1 MIEEEA
7 LFHLKKPVP
16 ERLIAYGFQTKEA
29 GFTLKLPLKE
39 EQFQLQVEVDASGML
54 FYAVIDEVTG
64 EEYTLIHSVHAQGNF
79 IAKLRQE
86 VSRKL
91 KEIASVCF
99 AADEFRTEQASRIIQ
114 SIEQNY
120 GVRPEYLW
128 EGSPA
133 SAALRHQETLK
144 WFGVLMRLDYRKL
157 DPRKQGQ
164 VEILVLKAL
173 PEQIAEQLGHP
184 GFYRAFHMNKK
195 HWITVVLDG
204 TLEDETIQEGISQSF
219 ALTAKAES
227 KRPQPKE

>member
-91 KEIASVCF
+91 KEIASACF
-99 AADEFRTEQASRIIQ
+99 AADGRPAQASRIIQ

-144 WFGVLMRLDYRKL
+144 WFGVLMRL